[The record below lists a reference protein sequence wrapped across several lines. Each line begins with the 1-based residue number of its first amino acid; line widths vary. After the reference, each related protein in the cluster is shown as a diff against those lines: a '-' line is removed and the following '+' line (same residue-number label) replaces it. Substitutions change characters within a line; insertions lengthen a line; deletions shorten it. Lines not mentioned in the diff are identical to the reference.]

1 MEARKKILVVDD
13 VEANRSRIKTFLF
26 MMHFD
31 VDMAED
37 GLAAKKLIET
47 KTFDL
52 VISDIEMPNMNGFE
66 LLAWIKGRP
75 DSKALPV
82 VMLSSLDSPEVL
94 QRCTKLGA
102 AAYMVKPF
110 TKEKIEASLAKAG
123 F

>member
-13 VEANRSRIKTFLF
+13 VEANRSRIRTFFF

-31 VDMAED
+31 VEMAED
-37 GLAAKKLIET
+37 GLAAKKLIEASH
-47 KTFDL
+47 FDL
-52 VISDIEMPNMNGFE
+52 VVSDIEMPNMNGFE

-75 DSKALPV
+75 ESRAIPV
-82 VMLSSLDSPEVL
+82 VMLSSLESPEVL

-102 AAYMVKPF
+102 VSYMVKPF